1 MCLHIYPHSLTRIT
15 EFIEHI
21 TGVLN
26 TWIRIRANK
35 TVLRALAH
43 IIFIELIKQAQF
55 LLIKHL
61 IKRIIAYGQ
70 I

>member
-1 MCLHIYPHSLTRIT
+1 MRLHIYPHPLTRIT
-15 EFIEHI
+15 ELVEHI

-26 TWIRIRANK
+26 TWIRIGANE

-61 IKRIIAYGQ
+61 IKRVIAYGQ